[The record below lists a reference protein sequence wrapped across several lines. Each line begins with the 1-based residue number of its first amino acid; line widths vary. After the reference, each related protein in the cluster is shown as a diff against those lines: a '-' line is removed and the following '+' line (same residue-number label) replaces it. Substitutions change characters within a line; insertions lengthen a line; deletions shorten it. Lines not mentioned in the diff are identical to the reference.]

1 VSLDDRLVGPPPAG
15 PAATSA
21 ARPLLVTADPALLDD
36 LLRLAAAAGAE
47 VEVVADAGSARRPWA
62 RAPLVLV
69 GDDLAGPVAAA
80 GPSRRPGVVL
90 VGRDLDDA
98 QVWQRGVAVGAE
110 HVAFLPDAEPWLT
123 ERLADAVESGSA
135 APVVCVVGGRGGA
148 GASTLAAALAVT
160 AGRRSLATVLVDADP
175 LGGGLD
181 LVLGGE
187 DLAGLRWPDLAGARG
202 RVAAAALDAAM
213 PRLEGL
219 SLLSWD
225 RGDLLSVPPEAM
237 AAALAASRRGRDLVV
252 VDLPRRPDPAAEV
265 ALAAARTTFLVVPAE
280 VRATAAAARV
290 AALVAPLT
298 ADLRVVVRGPA
309 PSGLPGEVVAEVLGC
324 PLAAEVRAEPGV
336 AAALERGDP
345 PAARG
350 RGPLARVS
358 GQLLDDL
365 GLGAGRRRR
374 RAA

>member
-1 VSLDDRLVGPPPAG
+1 MSLGPPSPD
-15 PAATSA
+15 PLAASDRA
-21 ARPLLVTADPALLDD
+21 ARPLLATADPGLLDD
-36 LLRLAAAAGAE
+36 LLRLAAAAGVE
-47 VEVVADAGSARRPWA
+47 VEVAADPGSARRAWA
-62 RAPLVLV
+62 RAPLVLL
-69 GDDLAGPVAAA
+69 GDDLADRVAAA
-80 GPSRRPGVVL
+80 GPPRRTGVVL
-90 VGRDLDDA
+90 VGLDLDDA

-110 HVAFLPDAEPWLT
+110 HVAFLPDAEPWLA

-160 AGRRSLATVLVDADP
+160 AVRRQLATVLVDADP

-181 LVLGGE
+181 LVVGGE
-187 DLAGLRWPDLAGARG
+187 DLEGVRWPDLAGARG
-202 RVAAAALDAAM
+202 RVATAALDDAL
-213 PRLEGL
+213 PRIEGL

-225 RGDLLSVPPEAM
+225 RGDVLAVSPEAM
-237 AAALAASRRGRDLVV
+237 AAAVTSARRGRHLMV

-265 ALAAARTTFLVVPAE
+265 ALAAARTTYLLVPAE

-290 AALVAPLT
+290 AALVGPLT

-309 PSGLPGEVVAEVLGC
+309 PSGLPADVVAEALGL
-324 PLAAEVRAEPGV
+324 PLAAEARAEPGL

-345 PAARG
+345 PSLRG
-350 RGPLARVS
+350 RGPLARLS

-365 GLGAGRRRR
+365 GLLGGRRRR

>member
-1 VSLDDRLVGPPPAG
+1 MPLVPPSPDSLDDYGVDR
-15 PAATSA
+15 A
-21 ARPLLVTADPALLDD
+21 ARPLLATADPGLLDD
-36 LLRLAAAAGAE
+36 LLRLAAAAGVE
-47 VEVVADAGSARRPWA
+47 VEVAADAVAARRAWP
-62 RAPLVLV
+62 RAPLVLL
-69 GDDLAGPVAAA
+69 GDDLADRVAAA
-80 GPSRRPGVVL
+80 GPTRRPGVVL
-90 VGRDLDDA
+90 MGLDLDDA

-110 HVAFLPDAEPWLT
+110 HVAFLPDAEPWLA

-135 APVVCVVGGRGGA
+135 APLVCVVGGRGGA

-160 AGRRSLATVLVDADP
+160 AVRRGLATVLVDADP

-181 LVLGGE
+181 LVVGGE
-187 DLAGLRWPDLAGARG
+187 DLEGVRWPDLAGARG
-202 RVAAAALDAAM
+202 RVATAALDDAL
-213 PRLEGL
+213 PRIDGL

-225 RGDLLSVPPEAM
+225 RGDVLAVPPEAM
-237 AAALAASRRGRDLVV
+237 AAAVTAARRGRHLMV

-265 ALAAARTTFLVVPAE
+265 ALAAARTTYLLVPAE

-290 AALVAPLT
+290 AALVGPLT

-309 PSGLPGEVVAEVLGC
+309 PSGLPAEVVAEVLGL
-324 PLAAEVRAEPGV
+324 PLAAEARAEPGL

-345 PAARG
+345 PSLRG
-350 RGPLARVS
+350 RGPRARLS

-365 GLGAGRRRR
+365 GLLGGRRRR

>member
-1 VSLDDRLVGPPPAG
+1 VSLGPSSPDFLDEYAVDR
-15 PAATSA
+15 A
-21 ARPLLVTADPALLDD
+21 ARPLLATADPGLLDD
-36 LLRLAAAAGAE
+36 LLRLAAAAGVE
-47 VEVVADAGSARRPWA
+47 VEVAADAGAARRGWP
-62 RAPLVLV
+62 RAPLVLL
-69 GDDLAGPVAAA
+69 GDDLADRVAAA
-80 GPSRRPGVVL
+80 GPPRRPGVVL
-90 VGRDLDDA
+90 VGLDLDDA

-110 HVAFLPDAEPWLT
+110 HVAFLPDAEPWLA

-135 APVVCVVGGRGGA
+135 APLVCVVGGRGGA

-160 AGRRSLATVLVDADP
+160 AVRRSLATVLVDADP

-181 LVLGGE
+181 LVVGGE
-187 DLAGLRWPDLAGARG
+187 DVEGVRWPDLAGARG
-202 RVAAAALDAAM
+202 RVATAALDDAL
-213 PRLEGL
+213 PRIDGL

-225 RGDLLSVPPEAM
+225 RGDVLAVPPAAM
-237 AAALAASRRGRDLVV
+237 AAAVTAARRGRHLMV

-265 ALAAARTTFLVVPAE
+265 ALAAARTTYLLVPAE

-290 AALVAPLT
+290 AALVGPLT

-309 PSGLPGEVVAEVLGC
+309 PSGLPAEVVAEALGL
-324 PLAAEVRAEPGV
+324 PLAAEARAEPGL

-345 PAARG
+345 PSLRG
-350 RGPLARVS
+350 RGPLARLA

-365 GLGAGRRRR
+365 GLLGGRRRR